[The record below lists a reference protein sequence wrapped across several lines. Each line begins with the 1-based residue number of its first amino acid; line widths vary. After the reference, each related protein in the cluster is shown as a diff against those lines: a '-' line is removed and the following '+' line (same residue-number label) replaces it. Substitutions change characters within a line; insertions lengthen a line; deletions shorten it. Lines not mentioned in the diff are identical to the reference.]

1 MSSKIDNMKEKIEYL
16 GLDLENI
23 PSTIKNFKPI
33 KYRIPK
39 FYDEKQ
45 YKQYRYVSIKNI
57 QILLSPTNRLDD
69 IQDKYKQAS
78 PLIDYLDNKNED
90 NFIKHTTFLNMLRK
104 VKIEDIEKIEKEQEN
119 LNKKVPF
126 KVKFEGNYLWQIYYS
141 ETTDQYFMLVPTEDS
156 DYSTFFYL
164 LKKQLEK
171 GRTGKVFVPVR
182 NIEYSSTFLKKSQYE
197 DLENY
202 IWLFTKDWPLIYDVY
217 DKTNKL
223 SINIVGETEVYDK
236 IKSPYKVKLGS
247 LLQAS
252 QFYKLLKAM
261 FILQTELPHYF
272 EFKTNINRQGEIE
285 FFVED
290 RKIEYSDI
298 ATWINGEYHL
308 GEDKLDD
315 VNKLIEEDKEK
326 LENLKIEISTQ
337 EIEYLA
343 KEKQISTF
351 LECKK
356 TFLGKFKYYFKYSAK
371 GKKNKIKKKKEET
384 IKIEEQPD
392 EEMPTRKRRRRKKEN
407 YNIEEIVDL
416 YKELETQENTLKN
429 LVMDINSLK
438 LKNKNMKKKIEN
450 ATAFIDEID
459 SHKKSIFEFWK
470 YSNKDEVA
478 TLPEGESEEI
488 NIVKKITKVFDYEE
502 DLEKL
507 GKTMDKMQR
516 KALSKEETNGIYLTT
531 TDRKSTR
538 LNSSHTDSSRMPSS
552 A

>member
-104 VKIEDIEKIEKEQEN
+104 VKIEDIEKVEKEQEN
-119 LNKKVPF
+119 LNKKLPF

-356 TFLGKFKYYFKYSAK
+356 TFLGK
-371 GKKNKIKKKKEET
+371 
-384 IKIEEQPD
+384 
-392 EEMPTRKRRRRKKEN
+392 
-407 YNIEEIVDL
+407 
-416 YKELETQENTLKN
+416 
-429 LVMDINSLK
+429 
-438 LKNKNMKKKIEN
+438 
-450 ATAFIDEID
+450 
-459 SHKKSIFEFWK
+459 
-470 YSNKDEVA
+470 
-478 TLPEGESEEI
+478 
-488 NIVKKITKVFDYEE
+488 
-502 DLEKL
+502 
-507 GKTMDKMQR
+507 
-516 KALSKEETNGIYLTT
+516 
-531 TDRKSTR
+531 
-538 LNSSHTDSSRMPSS
+538 
-552 A
+552 